1 MQDPYAGQAGSY
13 LAVDGIRIP
22 AEDSEVYHAD
32 KAAYLADREAAIEA
46 FKNKG
51 AKSESKAKARP
62 QTAQQPEAE

>member
-32 KAAYLADREAAIEA
+32 KGAYLADREAAIAA

-51 AKSESKAKARP
+51 AKAKARP